1 MKNEAGNAPITF
13 EEIVMAMI
21 KLITARVC
29 CRQPISHSNV
39 HMMCFYIIIVV
50 LYYIIIVIYLTLV
63 VQDDDIL
70 SGMQCVSL

>member
-1 MKNEAGNAPITF
+1 MVMITLLL
-13 EEIVMAMI
+13 
-21 KLITARVC
+21 LITARVC

>member
-1 MKNEAGNAPITF
+1 M
-13 EEIVMAMI
+13 VMI

-39 HMMCFYIIIVV
+39 HMMF
-50 LYYIIIVIYLTLV
+50 LYYYCSKIYLTLV